1 MSRRPVALLA
11 AGLLAGGL
19 LAACGTSTGSP
30 SPGTGGGPNG
40 SGTPAVP
47 GTSAGSPTSPSGTSS
62 GGTGSGGTGSGGTGS
77 GGTGSGGTSS
87 GGTSS
92 GGTSSGGTSSGG
104 TSSGGTSS
112 GGSPTSSART
122 DPLYPLTVTR
132 SGGVAGFND
141 SLTVEADGRTTVTS
155 KGAAAAG
162 SCTIGPGALAELAK
176 HVRTLAKPPSTRVA
190 TPDHIRADQVVI
202 RLMSPGLTGVVR
214 LPDPP
219 TGDAS
224 QFVNSLVADVTG
236 ANPAF
241 RICEPP

>member
-40 SGTPAVP
+40 SGSPAVP
-47 GTSAGSPTSPSGTSS
+47 GTSAGSPTS
-62 GGTGSGGTGSGGTGS
+62 
-77 GGTGSGGTSS
+77 GTGSGGTSS

-92 GGTSSGGTSSGG
+92 GGTSSGGTN
-104 TSSGGTSS
+104 S

-132 SGGVAGFND
+132 SGGLAGFND

-219 TGDAS
+219 TGDAG

-236 ANPAF
+236 ANPAY

>member
-11 AGLLAGGL
+11 AGLLAAGQ

-47 GTSAGSPTSPSGTSS
+47 GTSAGSPTSPSGT
-62 GGTGSGGTGSGGTGS
+62 GSGGTSS
-77 GGTGSGGTSS
+77 AGTSS

-92 GGTSSGGTSSGG
+92 GE

-122 DPLYPLTVTR
+122 DPVYPLTVTR

-190 TPDHIRADQVVI
+190 TPDHIRSDQVVI
-202 RLMSPGLTGVVR
+202 RLMSPFLTGVVR

-219 TGDAS
+219 TGDAG
-224 QFVNSLVADVTG
+224 QFINSLVADVTG
-236 ANPAF
+236 ANPAY

>member
-1 MSRRPVALLA
+1 MSPRPVALLA

-62 GGTGSGGTGSGGTGS
+62 GGTGSGGT
-77 GGTGSGGTSS
+77 SS

-92 GGTSSGGTSSGG
+92 GGTG
-104 TSSGGTSS
+104 S

-122 DPLYPLTVTR
+122 DPVYPLTVTR
-132 SGGVAGFND
+132 NGGVAGFND

-224 QFVNSLVADVTG
+224 QFINSLVADVTG
-236 ANPAF
+236 ANPAY

>member
-62 GGTGSGGTGSGGTGS
+62 GGTSSGGTG
-77 GGTGSGGTSS
+77 
-87 GGTSS
+87 
-92 GGTSSGGTSSGG
+92 
-104 TSSGGTSS
+104 S

-141 SLTVEADGRTTVTS
+141 SLTVEADGRTTATS

>member
-11 AGLLAGGL
+11 AGLLAAGL

-47 GTSAGSPTSPSGTSS
+47 ETSAGSPTSPSGT
-62 GGTGSGGTGSGGTGS
+62 
-77 GGTGSGGTSS
+77 GSGGTSS
-87 GGTSS
+87 GGT
-92 GGTSSGGTSSGG
+92 G
-104 TSSGGTSS
+104 S

-219 TGDAS
+219 TGDAG
-224 QFVNSLVADVTG
+224 QFINSLVADVTG
-236 ANPAF
+236 AKPAY

>member
-11 AGLLAGGL
+11 AGLLAAGL

-62 GGTGSGGTGSGGTGS
+62 GGTSSGGTG
-77 GGTGSGGTSS
+77 
-87 GGTSS
+87 
-92 GGTSSGGTSSGG
+92 
-104 TSSGGTSS
+104 S

-162 SCTIGPGALAELAK
+162 SCTIGSGALAELAK

-224 QFVNSLVADVTG
+224 QFINSLVADVTG
-236 ANPAF
+236 ANPAY

>member
-1 MSRRPVALLA
+1 MSHRPVALLA
-11 AGLLAGGL
+11 AGLLAAGQ

-47 GTSAGSPTSPSGTSS
+47 GTSAGSPTSAS
-62 GGTGSGGTGSGGTGS
+62 
-77 GGTGSGGTSS
+77 GTSS

-92 GGTSSGGTSSGG
+92 GGTGSGS
-104 TSSGGTSS
+104 TSS

-122 DPLYPLTVTR
+122 DPVYPLTVTR

-190 TPDHIRADQVVI
+190 TPDHIRSDQVVI
-202 RLMSPGLTGVVR
+202 RLMSPDFTGVVR

-219 TGDAS
+219 TGDAG
-224 QFVNSLVADVTG
+224 QFINSLVADVTG
-236 ANPAF
+236 ANPAY